1 MNSGSRE
8 DMSDVEVAM
17 RKFLKQL
24 GVTAHQ
30 ELEAA
35 LAAAVAEGK
44 LRLVQVCRSVLRL
57 PSLRLGLR
65 IRYRQRFWRQGQMA
79 ELTENDVIAALREV
93 VDPSQGKSV
102 VDLGMVTAVQI
113 AQTNVSFALEVP
125 AHRGPAME
133 PVRKA
138 AESAVRAIPGV
149 TSATVVVTAHAAAPG
164 AVQDNDEDGTRQ
176 QVHDIKI
183 RRFVAV
189 AAGKGGVGKSTT
201 AVNLAIALRLEGL
214 RVGLLDADVYGPSLP
229 RMLGVSGR
237 PAAAG
242 GDMVRPLENYG
253 VQLMSM
259 GLLVPD
265 DTAMIWR
272 GPMVQ
277 SALTQMLDAVAWG
290 TLDVIVIDLP
300 PGTGDIQI
308 SLAQQVN
315 LAGAVVVSTPQD
327 IALLDVVKA
336 ITMFEKANVPLLGMI
351 QNMAYWACPDCG
363 RRDHIFGD
371 GGVSAEA
378 EKRGIELLGEIPLSL
393 DVRTGSDSGTPIV
406 VASPRSEQA
415 KTYRKMARR
424 LMEVADLRQEEDE

>member
-1 MNSGSRE
+1 MVEITE
-8 DMSDVEVAM
+8 D
-17 RKFLKQL
+17 
-24 GVTAHQ
+24 
-30 ELEAA
+30 
-35 LAAAVAEGK
+35 
-44 LRLVQVCRSVLRL
+44 
-57 PSLRLGLR
+57 
-65 IRYRQRFWRQGQMA
+65 
-79 ELTENDVIAALREV
+79 DVIAALRGV
-93 VDPSQGKSV
+93 IDPSQGKSV
-102 VDLGMVTAVQI
+102 VELGMVSAVHVK
-113 AQTNVSFALEVP
+113 QTNVSFALEVP

-133 PVRKA
+133 PVRQAAEKA
-138 AESAVRAIPGV
+138 ARAIPGV
-149 TSATVVVTAHAAAPG
+149 TSATVVVTAHAGAATAGDAAP
-164 AVQDNDEDGTRQ
+164 DETVER
-176 QVHDIKI
+176 VHDIKV

-189 AAGKGGVGKSTT
+189 ASGKGGVGKSTT

-253 VQLMSM
+253 VHLMSM

-277 SALTQMLDAVAWG
+277 SALTQMLDSVAWG
-290 TLDVIVIDLP
+290 TLDVIIIDLP

-336 ITMFEKANVPLLGMI
+336 ITMFDKAEVPVLGMI
-351 QNMAYWACPDCG
+351 QNMAYWSCPDCG
-363 RRDHIFGD
+363 RTDHIFGHD
-371 GGVSAEA
+371 GVTGEA
-378 EKRGIELLGEIPLSL
+378 SRRGIEMLGEIPLSL
-393 DVRTGSDSGTPIV
+393 EVRAGGDSGTPVV
-406 VASPRSEQA
+406 VANPRSVQA
-415 KTYRKMARR
+415 KTYRQIARR
-424 LMEVADLRQEEDE
+424 LMDVADLQREEEEA

>member
-1 MNSGSRE
+1 
-8 DMSDVEVAM
+8 
-17 RKFLKQL
+17 
-24 GVTAHQ
+24 
-30 ELEAA
+30 
-35 LAAAVAEGK
+35 
-44 LRLVQVCRSVLRL
+44 
-57 PSLRLGLR
+57 
-65 IRYRQRFWRQGQMA
+65 MA
-79 ELTENDVIAALREV
+79 EITEDDVIEALRGV
-93 VDPSQGKSV
+93 IDPSQGRSV
-102 VDLGMVTAVQI
+102 VDPGMVTAVK
-113 AQTNVSFALEVP
+113 QTNISFALEVP

-133 PVRKA
+133 PVRQA
-138 AESAVRAIPGV
+138 AEKAVRAIPGV
-149 TSATVVVTAHAAAPG
+149 TSATVVVTAHSGPSTPAAAQP
-164 AVQDNDEDGTRQ
+164 DETVEK
-176 QVHDIKI
+176 VHEIKV

-189 AAGKGGVGKSTT
+189 ASGKGGVGKSTT
-201 AVNLAIALRLEGL
+201 AVNLAISLRLEGL

-277 SALTQMLDAVAWG
+277 SALTQMLDSVAWG

-315 LAGAVVVSTPQD
+315 LSGAVVVSTPQD

-336 ITMFEKANVPLLGMI
+336 ITMFDKAQVPVLGMI
-351 QNMAYWACPDCG
+351 QNMAYWSCPDCG
-363 RRDHIFGD
+363 RTDHIFGND
-371 GGVSAEA
+371 GVAGEA
-378 EKRGIELLGEIPLSL
+378 SRRGIEMLGEIPLSL
-393 DVRTGSDSGTPIV
+393 EVRTGGDSGTPVV
-406 VASPRSEQA
+406 VASPRSAQA
-415 KTYRKMARR
+415 KTYRQIARR
-424 LMEVADLRQEEDE
+424 LMEVADLRREEEV

>member
-1 MNSGSRE
+1 
-8 DMSDVEVAM
+8 
-17 RKFLKQL
+17 
-24 GVTAHQ
+24 
-30 ELEAA
+30 
-35 LAAAVAEGK
+35 
-44 LRLVQVCRSVLRL
+44 
-57 PSLRLGLR
+57 
-65 IRYRQRFWRQGQMA
+65 MA
-79 ELTENDVIAALREV
+79 EITEDDVIAALRDV
-93 VDPSQGKSV
+93 IDPSQGRSV
-102 VDLGMVTAVQI
+102 VDLGMVSAVHVKQSNI
-113 AQTNVSFALEVP
+113 SFALEVP

-133 PVRKA
+133 PVRQAAEKA
-138 AESAVRAIPGV
+138 ARAIPGV
-149 TSATVVVTAHAAAPG
+149 TSATVVVTAHSGTASAADAAP
-164 AVQDNDEDGTRQ
+164 DETVEK
-176 QVHDIKI
+176 VHEIKV

-189 AAGKGGVGKSTT
+189 ASGKGGVGKSTT

-253 VQLMSM
+253 VHLMSM

-277 SALTQMLDAVAWG
+277 SALTQMLDSVAWG

-308 SLAQQVN
+308 SLAQQVS

-336 ITMFEKANVPLLGMI
+336 ITMFDKAEVPVLGMI
-351 QNMAYWACPDCG
+351 QNMAYWSCPDCG
-363 RRDHIFGD
+363 RTDHIFGND
-371 GGVSAEA
+371 GVTGEA
-378 EKRGIELLGEIPLSL
+378 SRRGIEMLGEIPLSL
-393 DVRTGSDSGTPIV
+393 EVRTGGDSGTPVV
-406 VASPRSEQA
+406 VANPRSVQA
-415 KTYRKMARR
+415 KTYRQIARR
-424 LMEVADLRQEEDE
+424 LMEVADLRREEEEA

>member
-1 MNSGSRE
+1 
-8 DMSDVEVAM
+8 
-17 RKFLKQL
+17 
-24 GVTAHQ
+24 
-30 ELEAA
+30 
-35 LAAAVAEGK
+35 
-44 LRLVQVCRSVLRL
+44 
-57 PSLRLGLR
+57 
-65 IRYRQRFWRQGQMA
+65 MA
-79 ELTENDVIAALREV
+79 EITEDDVIAALRDV
-93 VDPSQGKSV
+93 VDPSQGRSV
-102 VDLGMVTAVQI
+102 VDLGMVSAVHVK
-113 AQTNVSFALEVP
+113 QTNISFALEVP

-133 PVRKA
+133 PVRQAAEKA
-138 AESAVRAIPGV
+138 ARAIPGV
-149 TSATVVVTAHAAAPG
+149 TSATVVVTAHSGTASAADAAP
-164 AVQDNDEDGTRQ
+164 DETVEK
-176 QVHDIKI
+176 VHEIKV

-189 AAGKGGVGKSTT
+189 ASGKGGVGKSTT

-253 VQLMSM
+253 VHLMSM

-277 SALTQMLDAVAWG
+277 SALTQMLDSVAWG

-308 SLAQQVN
+308 SLAQQVS

-336 ITMFEKANVPLLGMI
+336 ITMFDKAEVPVLGMI
-351 QNMAYWACPDCG
+351 QNMAYWSCPDCG
-363 RRDHIFGD
+363 RTDHIFGND
-371 GGVSAEA
+371 GVTGEA
-378 EKRGIELLGEIPLSL
+378 SRRGIEMLGEIPLSL
-393 DVRTGSDSGTPIV
+393 EVRTGGDSGTPVV
-406 VASPRSEQA
+406 VANPRSVQA
-415 KTYRKMARR
+415 KTYRQIARR
-424 LMEVADLRQEEDE
+424 LMEVADLRREEEGA

>member
-1 MNSGSRE
+1 
-8 DMSDVEVAM
+8 
-17 RKFLKQL
+17 
-24 GVTAHQ
+24 
-30 ELEAA
+30 
-35 LAAAVAEGK
+35 
-44 LRLVQVCRSVLRL
+44 
-57 PSLRLGLR
+57 
-65 IRYRQRFWRQGQMA
+65 MA
-79 ELTENDVIAALREV
+79 EITEDDVIAALRDV
-93 VDPSQGKSV
+93 IDPSQGRSV
-102 VDLGMVTAVQI
+102 VDLGMVSAVHVK
-113 AQTNVSFALEVP
+113 QTNISFALEVP

-133 PVRKA
+133 PVRQAAEKA
-138 AESAVRAIPGV
+138 ARAIPGV
-149 TSATVVVTAHAAAPG
+149 TSATVVVTAHSGTASAADAAPDDT
-164 AVQDNDEDGTRQ
+164 VEK
-176 QVHDIKI
+176 VHEIKV

-189 AAGKGGVGKSTT
+189 ASGKGGVGKSTT

-253 VQLMSM
+253 VHLMSM

-277 SALTQMLDAVAWG
+277 SALTQMLDSVAWG

-308 SLAQQVN
+308 SLAQQVS

-336 ITMFEKANVPLLGMI
+336 ITMFDKAEVPVLGMI
-351 QNMAYWACPDCG
+351 QNMAYWSCPDCG
-363 RRDHIFGD
+363 RTDHIFGND
-371 GGVSAEA
+371 GVTGEA
-378 EKRGIELLGEIPLSL
+378 SRRGIEMLGEIPLSL
-393 DVRTGSDSGTPIV
+393 EVRTGGDSGTPVV
-406 VASPRSEQA
+406 VANPRSVQA
-415 KTYRKMARR
+415 KTYRQIARR
-424 LMEVADLRQEEDE
+424 LMEVADLRREEEEA

>member
-1 MNSGSRE
+1 
-8 DMSDVEVAM
+8 
-17 RKFLKQL
+17 
-24 GVTAHQ
+24 
-30 ELEAA
+30 
-35 LAAAVAEGK
+35 
-44 LRLVQVCRSVLRL
+44 
-57 PSLRLGLR
+57 
-65 IRYRQRFWRQGQMA
+65 MA
-79 ELTENDVIAALREV
+79 EITEDDVIEALRGV
-93 VDPSQGKSV
+93 IDPSQGRSV
-102 VDLGMVTAVQI
+102 VDLGMVTAVHVK
-113 AQTNVSFALEVP
+113 QTNISFALEVP

-133 PVRKA
+133 PVRQA
-138 AESAVRAIPGV
+138 AERAVRAIPGV
-149 TSATVVVTAHAAAPG
+149 TSATVVVTAHSGPSTPAAAQP
-164 AVQDNDEDGTRQ
+164 DETVEK
-176 QVHDIKI
+176 VHEIKV

-189 AAGKGGVGKSTT
+189 ASGKGGVGKSTT
-201 AVNLAIALRLEGL
+201 AVNLAISLRLEGL

-265 DTAMIWR
+265 DTAMNWR

-277 SALTQMLDAVAWG
+277 SALTQMLDSVAWG

-336 ITMFEKANVPLLGMI
+336 ITMFDKAQVPVLGMI
-351 QNMAYWACPDCG
+351 QNMAYWSCPDCG
-363 RRDHIFGD
+363 RTDHIFGND
-371 GGVSAEA
+371 GVAGEA
-378 EKRGIELLGEIPLSL
+378 SRRGIEMLGEIPLSL
-393 DVRTGSDSGTPIV
+393 EVRTGGDSGTPVV
-406 VASPRSEQA
+406 VASPRSAQA
-415 KTYRKMARR
+415 KTYRQIARR
-424 LMEVADLRQEEDE
+424 LMDVADLRREEEAEA

>member
-1 MNSGSRE
+1 
-8 DMSDVEVAM
+8 
-17 RKFLKQL
+17 
-24 GVTAHQ
+24 
-30 ELEAA
+30 
-35 LAAAVAEGK
+35 
-44 LRLVQVCRSVLRL
+44 
-57 PSLRLGLR
+57 
-65 IRYRQRFWRQGQMA
+65 MA
-79 ELTENDVIAALREV
+79 EIAEDDVIAALREV
-93 VDPSQGKSV
+93 IDPSQGRSV
-102 VDLGMVTAVQI
+102 VDLGMVSAVHVK
-113 AQTNVSFALEVP
+113 QTNISFALEVP

-133 PVRKA
+133 PVRQAAEKA
-138 AESAVRAIPGV
+138 ARAIPGV
-149 TSATVVVTAHAAAPG
+149 TSATVVVTAHSGTASTAD
-164 AVQDNDEDGTRQ
+164 AVPDETVEK
-176 QVHDIKI
+176 VHEIKV

-189 AAGKGGVGKSTT
+189 ASGKGGVGKSTT

-253 VQLMSM
+253 VHLMSM

-277 SALTQMLDAVAWG
+277 SALTQMLDSVAWG

-308 SLAQQVN
+308 SLAQQVS

-336 ITMFEKANVPLLGMI
+336 ITMFDKAEVPVLGMI
-351 QNMAYWACPDCG
+351 QNMAYWSCPDCG
-363 RRDHIFGD
+363 RTDHIFGND
-371 GGVSAEA
+371 GVTGEA
-378 EKRGIELLGEIPLSL
+378 SRRGIEMLGEIPLSL
-393 DVRTGSDSGTPIV
+393 EVRTGGDSGTPVV
-406 VASPRSEQA
+406 VANPRSVQA
-415 KTYRKMARR
+415 KTYRQIARR
-424 LMEVADLRQEEDE
+424 LMEVADLRREEEEA

>member
-1 MNSGSRE
+1 
-8 DMSDVEVAM
+8 
-17 RKFLKQL
+17 
-24 GVTAHQ
+24 
-30 ELEAA
+30 
-35 LAAAVAEGK
+35 
-44 LRLVQVCRSVLRL
+44 
-57 PSLRLGLR
+57 
-65 IRYRQRFWRQGQMA
+65 MA
-79 ELTENDVIAALREV
+79 EITEDDVIAALREV
-93 VDPSQGKSV
+93 IDPSQGRSV
-102 VDLGMVTAVQI
+102 VDLGMVSAVHVK
-113 AQTNVSFALEVP
+113 QTNISFALEVP

-133 PVRKA
+133 PVRQAAEKA
-138 AESAVRAIPGV
+138 ARAIPGV
-149 TSATVVVTAHAAAPG
+149 TSATVVVTAHSGTASTAD
-164 AVQDNDEDGTRQ
+164 AVPDETVEK
-176 QVHDIKI
+176 VHEIKV

-189 AAGKGGVGKSTT
+189 ASGKGGVGKSTT

-253 VQLMSM
+253 VHLMSM

-277 SALTQMLDAVAWG
+277 SALTQMLDSVAWG

-308 SLAQQVN
+308 SLAQQVS

-336 ITMFEKANVPLLGMI
+336 ITMFDKAEVPVLGMI
-351 QNMAYWACPDCG
+351 QNMAYWSCPDCG
-363 RRDHIFGD
+363 RTDHIFGND
-371 GGVSAEA
+371 GVTGEA
-378 EKRGIELLGEIPLSL
+378 SRRGIEMLGEIPLSL
-393 DVRTGSDSGTPIV
+393 EVRTGGDSGTPVV
-406 VASPRSEQA
+406 VANPRSVQA
-415 KTYRKMARR
+415 KTYRQIARR
-424 LMEVADLRQEEDE
+424 LMEVADLRREEEEA

>member
-1 MNSGSRE
+1 MADITE
-8 DMSDVEVAM
+8 D
-17 RKFLKQL
+17 
-24 GVTAHQ
+24 
-30 ELEAA
+30 
-35 LAAAVAEGK
+35 
-44 LRLVQVCRSVLRL
+44 
-57 PSLRLGLR
+57 
-65 IRYRQRFWRQGQMA
+65 
-79 ELTENDVIAALREV
+79 DVIAALRAV
-93 VDPSQGKSV
+93 NDPSQGRSV
-102 VDLGMVTAVQI
+102 VDLGMVSAIHIKQSNI
-113 AQTNVSFALEVP
+113 SFALEVP

-138 AESAVRAIPGV
+138 AETAARAIPGV
-149 TSATVVVTAHAAAPG
+149 TSATVVVTAHSGTGGGAAVDDG
-164 AVQDNDEDGTRQ
+164 AADDGVIEK
-176 QVHDIKI
+176 VHDIKV

-189 AAGKGGVGKSTT
+189 ASGKGGVGKSTT

-229 RMLGVSGR
+229 RMLGISGR

-253 VQLMSM
+253 VHLMSM

-277 SALTQMLDAVAWG
+277 SALTQMLDSVAWG

-336 ITMFEKANVPLLGMI
+336 ITMFEKAEVPVLGMV

-363 RRDHIFGD
+363 RTDHIFGE
-371 GGVSAEA
+371 GGVAAEA
-378 EKRGIELLGEIPLSL
+378 GRRGIELLGEIPLSL
-393 DVRTGSDSGTPIV
+393 DVRTGGDAGTPVV
-406 VASPRSEQA
+406 VASPRSQQA
-415 KTYRKMARR
+415 KTYRSIARR
-424 LMEVADLRQEEDE
+424 LMEVADLRKVDEEEEEA

>member
-1 MNSGSRE
+1 
-8 DMSDVEVAM
+8 
-17 RKFLKQL
+17 
-24 GVTAHQ
+24 
-30 ELEAA
+30 
-35 LAAAVAEGK
+35 
-44 LRLVQVCRSVLRL
+44 
-57 PSLRLGLR
+57 
-65 IRYRQRFWRQGQMA
+65 MA
-79 ELTENDVIAALREV
+79 EITEDDVIAALRDV
-93 VDPSQGKSV
+93 VDPSQGRSV
-102 VDLGMVTAVQI
+102 VDLGMVSAVHVK
-113 AQTNVSFALEVP
+113 QTNISFALEVP

-133 PVRKA
+133 PVRQAAEKA
-138 AESAVRAIPGV
+138 ARAIPGV
-149 TSATVVVTAHAAAPG
+149 TSATVVVTAHSGTASAAEAAP
-164 AVQDNDEDGTRQ
+164 DETVEK
-176 QVHDIKI
+176 VHEIKV

-189 AAGKGGVGKSTT
+189 ASGKGGVGKSTT

-253 VQLMSM
+253 VHLMSM

-277 SALTQMLDAVAWG
+277 SALTQMLDSVAWG

-308 SLAQQVN
+308 SLAQQVS

-336 ITMFEKANVPLLGMI
+336 ITMFDKAEVPVLGMI
-351 QNMAYWACPDCG
+351 QNMAYWSCPDCG
-363 RRDHIFGD
+363 RTDHIFGND
-371 GGVSAEA
+371 GVTGEA
-378 EKRGIELLGEIPLSL
+378 SRRGIEMLGEIPLSL
-393 DVRTGSDSGTPIV
+393 EVRTGGDSGTPVV
-406 VASPRSEQA
+406 VANPRSVQA
-415 KTYRKMARR
+415 KTYRQIARR
-424 LMEVADLRQEEDE
+424 LMEVADLRREEEEA